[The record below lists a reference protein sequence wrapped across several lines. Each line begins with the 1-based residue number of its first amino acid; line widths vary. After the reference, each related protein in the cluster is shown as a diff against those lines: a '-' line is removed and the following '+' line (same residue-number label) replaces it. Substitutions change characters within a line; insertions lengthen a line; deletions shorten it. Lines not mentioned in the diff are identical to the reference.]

1 MSLSRA
7 AAAPP
12 RGLATITIP
21 AATFAL
27 GFWGLLV
34 LGILLGMLAAR
45 GESMLR
51 DVYVINRGYEDLA
64 NRLNAL
70 GANIEVFRD

>member
-1 MSLSRA
+1 MKAIVIVPL
-7 AAAPP
+7 
-12 RGLATITIP
+12 
-21 AATFAL
+21 
-27 GFWGLLV
+27 
-34 LGILLGMLAAR
+34 LAALAGR
-45 GESMLR
+45 GDTVLR